1 MYISILDY
9 SRGTVSIIND
19 TEDVTKDMQ
28 NENIYEMLDVLGFKE
43 RETNFMITEED
54 PFTQQSEYVTLC
66 ELQGKETDNA

>member
-19 TEDVTKDMQ
+19 TENVTKGIQ
-28 NENIYEMLDVLGFKE
+28 NEDIYEMLDALGFKE

-54 PFTQQSEYVTLC
+54 PFTQQNEYVTLC
-66 ELQGKETDNA
+66 ELQGKETDNG

>member
-43 RETNFMITEED
+43 RETNFMITEEN
-54 PFTQQSEYVTLC
+54 PFTQQSKYVTLFD
-66 ELQGKETDNA
+66 LQEKEADNG